1 MLNNL
6 KENEIEVAT
15 KLINGGLAMAKT
27 SMEQILQSP
36 ITLEKVAFGMDAGD
50 LTKIGDWE
58 SSHNVSLIKTELKGE
73 LKGSCYLIFSEKDV
87 DKINKACLPADILEN
102 DSPESKMMMMGF
114 LTEIDNM
121 VAAAVITEFANFLG
135 VELFGNVPSLHVM
148 AHDKVKE
155 YLKNETT
162 SYDTVI
168 HFKAIFHGKELDIS
182 PDFIWIINE
191 KFVDKIKEV
200 L

>member
-36 ITLEKVAFGMDAGD
+36 ITLEKVAFGIDKED
-50 LTKIGDWE
+50 LSKFGKDDI
-58 SSHNVSLIKTELKGE
+58 HNVSLIKTELKGE
-73 LKGSCYLIFSEKDV
+73 LKGSCYLVFSESEV
-87 DKINKACLPADILEN
+87 DKINKACLPADILNN

-135 VELFGNVPSLHVM
+135 VDIYGNVPSLHVM
-148 AHDKVKE
+148 PNTEVND
-155 YLKNETT
+155 YLAEETT
-162 SYDTVI
+162 SFDSI
-168 HFKAIFHGKELDIS
+168 LHFKANFQGAELDIA
-182 PDFIWIINE
+182 PDFIWIFNE
-191 KFVDKIKEV
+191 KFMDKIKEV

>member
-15 KLINGGLAMAKT
+15 KLINGGLAMAKS

-36 ITLEKVAFGMDAGD
+36 ITLEKVSFGAEAND
-50 LTKIGDWE
+50 LSKIGGKE
-58 SSHNVSLIKTELKGE
+58 SHNVNLIKTELKGE
-73 LKGSCYLIFSEKDV
+73 LKGSCYLVFSESDV

-148 AHDKVKE
+148 AHDKVND
-155 YLKNETT
+155 YLTNETT
-162 SYDTVI
+162 SYDSVI
-168 HFKAIFHGKELDIS
+168 HFKAIFHGAELDIS

>member
-15 KLINGGLAMAKT
+15 KLINGGLTMAKS

-36 ITLEKVAFGMDAGD
+36 ITLEKVAFGIEKEDI
-50 LTKIGDWE
+50 TKFGSKDGQ
-58 SSHNVSLIKTELKGE
+58 NVSLIKTELKGE
-73 LKGSCYLIFSEKDV
+73 LKGSCYLVFSESEV
-87 DKINKACLPADILEN
+87 EKINKACLPAEILN
-102 DSPESKMMMMGF
+102 SDSPESKMMMMGF

-135 VELFGNVPSLHVM
+135 VDLFGNVPSLHVM
-148 AHDKVKE
+148 KQDEINE
-155 YLKNETT
+155 YLANETT
-162 SYDTVI
+162 DYDSVI
-168 HFKAIFHGKELDIS
+168 HFKAIFQGEELDIS
-182 PDFIWIINE
+182 PDFIWIFNE
-191 KFVDKIKEV
+191 KFMDKIKEV

>member
-15 KLINGGLAMAKT
+15 KLINGGLAMAKS

-36 ITLEKVAFGMDAGD
+36 ITLKKVAFGIDKED
-50 LTKIGDWE
+50 ISKFQSE
-58 SSHNVSLIKTELKGE
+58 ESHNVSLIKTELKGE
-73 LKGSCYLIFSEKDV
+73 LKGSCFLVFTESDV
-87 DKINKACLPADILEN
+87 DKINKACLPAEILN
-102 DSPESKMMMMGF
+102 DDSPESKMMMMGF

-135 VELFGNVPSLHVM
+135 VDIYGNVPSLHVM
-148 AHDKVKE
+148 PHDKVNE
-155 YLKNETT
+155 YLAEETT
-162 SYDTVI
+162 SFDSVI
-168 HFKAIFHGKELDIS
+168 HFKAMFKGDELDIS
-182 PDFIWIINE
+182 PDFIWIFND
-191 KFVDKIKEV
+191 KFMDKIKEV

>member
-15 KLINGGLAMAKT
+15 KLINGGLTMAKS

-36 ITLEKVAFGMDAGD
+36 ITLKKVAFGIDKEDISKFGTGEA
-50 LTKIGDWE
+50 
-58 SSHNVSLIKTELKGE
+58 HNVSLIKTELMGE
-73 LKGSCYLIFSEKDV
+73 LKGSCFLVFRESDV
-87 DKINKACLPADILEN
+87 DKINKACLPAEVLDN
-102 DSPESKMMMMGF
+102 DSAESKMMMMGF

-135 VELFGNVPSLHVM
+135 VDLFGNVPSLHVM
-148 AHDKVKE
+148 AHDKVNE
-155 YLKNETT
+155 YLANETT
-162 SYDTVI
+162 TFDSVI
-168 HFKAIFHGKELDIS
+168 HFKAIFHGEELDIS
-182 PDFIWIINE
+182 PDFIWIFNE
-191 KFVDKIKEV
+191 KFMDKIKEV

>member
-15 KLINGGLAMAKT
+15 KLINGGLSMAKS

-36 ITLEKVAFGMDAGD
+36 ITLKKVDFGIDKEEVSKFRSEAD
-50 LTKIGDWE
+50 
-58 SSHNVSLIKTELKGE
+58 NVNLIKTELMGE
-73 LKGSCYLIFSEKDV
+73 LKGSCFLVFSESDV
-87 DKINKACLPADILEN
+87 EKINKACLPAELLN
-102 DSPESKMMMMGF
+102 DNSAESKMMILGF

-135 VELFGNVPSLHVM
+135 VDIYGNVPSLHVL
-148 AHDKVKE
+148 AQNKVNE
-155 YLKNETT
+155 FLANETT
-162 SYDTVI
+162 SFDSVI
-168 HFKAIFHGKELDIS
+168 HFKAIFKGEELDIS
-182 PDFIWIINE
+182 PDFIWIFNE
-191 KFVDKIKEV
+191 KFMDKIKEV

>member
-15 KLINGGLAMAKT
+15 KLINGGLAMAKS

-36 ITLEKVAFGMDAGD
+36 ITLKKVDFGIDREEVSKFRSEAD
-50 LTKIGDWE
+50 
-58 SSHNVSLIKTELKGE
+58 NVNLLKTELLGE
-73 LKGSCYLIFSEKDV
+73 LKGSCFLVFSESDV
-87 DKINKACLPADILEN
+87 EKINKACLPAELLN
-102 DSPESKMMMMGF
+102 DNSDESKMMILGF

-135 VELFGNVPSLHVM
+135 VDIYGNVPSLHVLSQN
-148 AHDKVKE
+148 KVNE
-155 YLKNETT
+155 FLANETT
-162 SYDTVI
+162 SFDSVI
-168 HFKAIFHGKELDIS
+168 HFKAIFKGEELDIS
-182 PDFIWIINE
+182 PDFIWIFNE
-191 KFVDKIKEV
+191 KFMDKIKEV

>member
-15 KLINGGLAMAKT
+15 KLINGGLTMAKS

-36 ITLEKVAFGMDAGD
+36 ITLEKVAFGIERDDVSKFGSKQSK
-50 LTKIGDWE
+50 T
-58 SSHNVSLIKTELKGE
+58 VSLIKTELKGE
-73 LKGSCYLIFSEKDV
+73 LKGSCYLVFTESEI
-87 DKINKACLPADILEN
+87 DKINKACLPGHILN
-102 DSPESKMMMMGF
+102 DDSPESKMMMMGF

-135 VELFGNVPSLHVM
+135 VEIYGNVPSLHVLD
-148 AHDKVKE
+148 HDKVSTF
-155 YLKNETT
+155 LDDETT
-162 SYDTVI
+162 SFDSII
-168 HFKAIFHGKELDIS
+168 HFKAIFHGAELDIA
-182 PDFIWIINE
+182 PDFIWIFNE
-191 KFVDKIKEV
+191 KFIDKIKEV

>member
-15 KLINGGLAMAKT
+15 KLINGGLSMAKS

-36 ITLEKVAFGMDAGD
+36 ITLEKVAFGIDKKDISKSGAD
-50 LTKIGDWE
+50 E
-58 SSHNVSLIKTELKGE
+58 PNNVSLIKTELKGE
-73 LKGSCYLIFSEKDV
+73 LKGSCYLVFSESDV
-87 DKINKACLPADILEN
+87 DKINKACLPAEILDN

-135 VELFGNVPSLHVM
+135 VDLFGNVPSLHVM
-148 AHDKVKE
+148 PQEEVNG
-155 YLKNETT
+155 YLAEETT
-162 SYDTVI
+162 SFDSVI
-168 HFKAIFHGKELDIS
+168 HFKAIFQGEELDIS
-182 PDFIWIINE
+182 PDFIWIFNE
-191 KFVDKIKEV
+191 KFMDKIKEV

>member
-36 ITLEKVAFGMDAGD
+36 ITLEKVAFGVEADD
-50 LTKIGDWE
+50 LSKIGDMG
-58 SSHNVSLIKTELKGE
+58 SHNVSLIKTELKGE
-73 LKGSCYLIFSEKDV
+73 LKGSCYLIFSESDV
-87 DKINKACLPADILEN
+87 DKINKACLPPEILEN

-135 VELFGNVPSLHVM
+135 VELYGNVPSLHVM
-148 AHDKVKE
+148 EHDKVNE
-155 YLKNETT
+155 YLTNETT
-162 SYDTVI
+162 SYDSVI
-168 HFKAIFHGKELDIS
+168 HFKAIFHGAELDIS

>member
-15 KLINGGLAMAKT
+15 KLINGGLAMAKS

-36 ITLEKVAFGMDAGD
+36 ITLKKVAFGIDKEDVSKFRSEAD
-50 LTKIGDWE
+50 
-58 SSHNVSLIKTELKGE
+58 NVSLIKTELMGE
-73 LKGSCYLIFSEKDV
+73 LKGSCFLVFSESDV
-87 DKINKACLPADILEN
+87 EKINKACLPADILN
-102 DSPESKMMMMGF
+102 DDSAESKMMILGF

-135 VELFGNVPSLHVM
+135 VDIYGNVPSLHVLNKN
-148 AHDKVKE
+148 KVNE
-155 YLKNETT
+155 FLANETT
-162 SYDTVI
+162 SFDSVI
-168 HFKAIFHGKELDIS
+168 HFKAIFKGEELDIS
-182 PDFIWIINE
+182 PDFIWIFNE
-191 KFVDKIKEV
+191 KFMDKIKEV